1 MEGRSTQQIKIKLKL
16 KKNGGKST
24 SGQSS
29 SDFKW
34 AGHVLKLQK
43 LHISHHIQ
51 SLAVDWGS
59 ETDKQVTT

>member
-1 MEGRSTQQIKIKLKL
+1 MEDRSTQQIKTNF
-16 KKNGGKST
+16 KNREKST

-51 SLAVDWGS
+51 RLAVDWGS
-59 ETDKQVTT
+59 ETDIKVTT